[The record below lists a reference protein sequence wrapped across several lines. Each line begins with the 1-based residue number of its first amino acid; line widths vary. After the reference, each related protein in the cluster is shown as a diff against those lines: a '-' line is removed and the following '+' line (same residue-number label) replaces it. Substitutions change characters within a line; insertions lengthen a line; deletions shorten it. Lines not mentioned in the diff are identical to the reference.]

1 MSLMEKRYRGFR
13 VVNFAAFAVLL
24 VLAVGVYLAKTGA
37 GREAAQIKSIERQI
51 SAERREIRRL
61 QAQVASLERPDRIER
76 LSTDYL
82 GLAPVDAKHEATPDS
97 LMALAAPKAPAPK
110 PQPLPAAPQ

>member
-1 MSLMEKRYRGFR
+1 MSLLEKRYRGFR
-13 VVNFAAFAVLL
+13 VINFAAFGVLL
-24 VLAVGVYLAKTGA
+24 ILALGVYLAKAGA

-51 SAERREIRRL
+51 TAERREIRRL

-82 GLAPVDAKHEATPDS
+82 GLAPVDAKREATPDS
-97 LMALAAPKAPAPK
+97 LRALAASKAK
-110 PQPLPAAPQ
+110 TPQPQVAAAPQ